1 VKSSIAG
8 ILFVI
13 LLVGTLQGAEG
24 WIPERENPLLPGT
37 DDVEIRTL
45 GLTLEECVNQA
56 YLNNITLQNSRQA
69 LESRKTFIGQAKGA
83 FDPEFFASLMG
94 SEDIRPVVRYD
105 PILGTDQVV
114 RTILDTDQDL
124 FMLSSGFRGLLLSGA
139 DYTLTMNVT
148 RSYLVYSG
156 ESQPVEVRS
165 DVGIDIRQPL
175 LKRGWTAYTRS
186 EAVQA
191 GLNSQAE
198 ALALETT
205 LSEVI
210 YNTIEAYWNLVFSHE
225 DLKAK
230 EKSMELSKDLL
241 YINTRKKEEGVFS
254 KIEVLEAEADVAIKK
269 EELITAR
276 NSVLAAEDALK
287 RLIFPFEEVRE
298 WDVTI
303 MILTEAQETT
313 EQSFDLN
320 ALLAESLEHRPDY
333 QQLEVD
339 LKVREVD
346 LMKAQNELMPN
357 LDMTGAWRYNGL
369 GTNMGN
375 TFDPIEERR
384 FRYFSVG
391 LEFSY
396 PLGNRAAKNALRRA
410 EVEYQRGIT
419 SMKDLEIQIVHD
431 IRDAIRE
438 IEMQREKV
446 IANRESLKLS
456 SERYE
461 GEKKRLEAGISIPYQ
476 VREAE
481 RNLLRE
487 TVNQARAIL
496 DYQIALAK
504 LSRAKGTLLAEYGIF
519 VPRPE
524 LKDFVGRMF

>member
-1 VKSSIAG
+1 MLCV
-8 ILFVI
+8 FC
-13 LLVGTLQGAEG
+13 LLGALHGAEG
-24 WIPERENPLLPGT
+24 WNPEKEIPQTPEAGKA
-37 DDVEIRTL
+37 EIRTL

-83 FDPEFFASLMG
+83 FDPEFFTSLMG

-165 DVGIDIRQPL
+165 NVGIDIRQPL

-205 LSEVI
+205 LSDVI
-210 YNTIEAYWNLVFSHE
+210 FSTIEAYWNLVFTHE

-230 EKSMELSKDLL
+230 EKSLDLSEDLL

-276 NSVLAAEDALK
+276 NSVLSAEDALK
-287 RLIFPFEEVRE
+287 HLIFPFDEVRE
-298 WDVTI
+298 WDVSI
-303 MILTEAQETT
+303 AILTEAQETM
-313 EQSFDLN
+313 EHSFDMN
-320 ALLAESLEHRPDY
+320 ALLNESLENRPDY

-339 LKVREVD
+339 LKVKEVD
-346 LMKAQNELMPN
+346 LLKAQNELMPN
-357 LDMTGAWRYNGL
+357 LDMTGSWRYDGL

-375 TFDPIEERR
+375 SFDPIDERR
-384 FRYFSVG
+384 FRSFSVG

-396 PLGNRAAKNALRRA
+396 PLGNRTAKNSLRRA
-410 EVEYQRGIT
+410 EVEYQRSIT

-431 IRDAIRE
+431 IREAVRE

-446 IANRESLKLS
+446 IASRESLKLS
-456 SERYE
+456 KERYE

-481 RNLLRE
+481 RNMIRE

-496 DYQIALAK
+496 DYQIALAQ
-504 LSRAKGTLLAEYGIF
+504 LSRAKGTLLGEYGIF
-519 VPRPE
+519 VPREE